1 MPNLHNASV
10 PFQIKYSARP
20 SSPQRPTA
28 PTSKILPLFSR
39 KTTRPPPPSPVNN
52 ALLPPEIRTA
62 AAPRAY
68 PRFPPPNYTPFEQ
81 QCRTF
86 APPVT
91 MRSSVP
97 VFSAPPPRA
106 MPVCIRQAVP
116 PSAAAPPLKK
126 AEETAATSNADEAA
140 AARCL
145 EKLEIW
151 SKNTYT
157 YTRDLSCYITWWF
170 FFMVLV
176 VFLAT
181 FFCLIYSTNLFLEP
195 LFL

>member
-1 MPNLHNASV
+1 MAQREGSSHPPSPSQSENECNEEQEQIRIARALQKYRLREKLSMPNLHNASV

-52 ALLPPEIRTA
+52 ALLPPEIQTA

-126 AEETAATSNADEAA
+126 AEETAATSDADEAA

-145 EKLEIW
+145 EKLEI
-151 SKNTYT
+151 
-157 YTRDLSCYITWWF
+157 
-170 FFMVLV
+170 
-176 VFLAT
+176 
-181 FFCLIYSTNLFLEP
+181 
-195 LFL
+195 